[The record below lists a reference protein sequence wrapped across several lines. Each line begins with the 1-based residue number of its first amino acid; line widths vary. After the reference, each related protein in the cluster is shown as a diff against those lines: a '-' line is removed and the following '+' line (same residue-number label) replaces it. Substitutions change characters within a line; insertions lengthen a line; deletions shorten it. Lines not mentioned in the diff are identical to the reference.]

1 MLIMGSKEFTTWL
14 SEEVKQ
20 RGWTFRELGRRAGLS
35 SGAISKVM
43 TGTTDPTWEFCAKIA
58 EAMEMS
64 SVDAFRQAGLLPPI
78 PEARRREFE
87 RITDILATLPEGP
100 LYEEA
105 TAAIAAIAESARRR
119 ALEREAEEHD
129 A

>member
-1 MLIMGSKEFTTWL
+1 MLTMGSKGFTKWL
-14 SEEVKQ
+14 GEEVKK
-20 RGWTFRELGRRAGLS
+20 RGWTFRELRRRADLS

-58 EAMEMS
+58 EAMDIS
-64 SVDAFRQAGLLPPI
+64 SVDIFRQAGLLPPI

-87 RITDILATLPEGP
+87 RITDILASLPQEP
-100 LYEEA
+100 IYEET
-105 TAAIAAIAESARRR
+105 TAAIAAIVESARRR
-119 ALEREAEEHD
+119 ALEREAQEPD

>member
-43 TGTTDPTWEFCAKIA
+43 TGTTDPTWEFCTKIA

-64 SVDAFRQAGLLPPI
+64 SVDVFRQAALLPPI

>member
-43 TGTTDPTWEFCAKIA
+43 TGATDSTWEFCAKIA

-64 SVDAFRQAGLLPPI
+64 SVDVFRQAGLLPPI

>member
-1 MLIMGSKEFTTWL
+1 MGSEEFATWL
-14 SEEVKQ
+14 KEEVKH

-43 TGTTDPTWEFCAKIA
+43 TGTTDPTWEFCDKIA
-58 EAMEMS
+58 QAMDMS
-64 SVDAFRQAGLLPPI
+64 AVDVFRQAGLLPPI

-87 RITDILATLPEGP
+87 RITDILASLPEGP
-100 LYEEA
+100 LYEE
-105 TAAIAAIAESARRR
+105 TAAAITAIVESARRR
-119 ALEREAEEHD
+119 ALEREAEAPE

>member
-1 MLIMGSKEFTTWL
+1 MLIMGSEEFTTWL
-14 SEEVKQ
+14 REEVKH

-58 EAMEMS
+58 QAMDMS
-64 SVDAFRQAGLLPPI
+64 TVDVFRQAGLLPPI
-78 PEARRREFE
+78 PETRQREFE

-100 LYEEA
+100 LYEE
-105 TAAIAAIAESARRR
+105 TAAAITAIVESARRR
-119 ALEREAEEHD
+119 ALEREGEAPE